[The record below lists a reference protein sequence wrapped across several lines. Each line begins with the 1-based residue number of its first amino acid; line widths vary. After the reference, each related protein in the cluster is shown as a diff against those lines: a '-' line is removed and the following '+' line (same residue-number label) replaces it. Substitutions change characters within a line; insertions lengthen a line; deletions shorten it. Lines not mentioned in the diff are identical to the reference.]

1 MPTLPQI
8 NCDAEN
14 ISEGESLI
22 ENMFEKLKSDGP
34 KKKETT
40 SKLQESIEKQFDNQL
55 SMFKAKLGKLIF
67 KSYVNSMGYG
77 SF

>member
-22 ENMFEKLKSDGP
+22 KNMFEKLKSDGL

-55 SMFKAKLGKLIF
+55 SMF
-67 KSYVNSMGYG
+67 
-77 SF
+77 